1 MPESKESL
9 SVGII
14 MPISPIDNCSADH
27 WSDVRNIITEAI
39 ESISEYECT
48 AKIVSDADD
57 VGVIQKRIVQNIYS
71 SDVIVCDV
79 SCKNANVMFELGMRL
94 AFDKPTVIIKDDITS
109 YSFDTQIIEHLGYPR
124 DLRFS
129 RIVDFKKNLANKIVS
144 TYKSSLNDPEHSTF
158 LKNFGTF
165 KVAAVQE
172 AAVPRDDLLIDMLSE
187 LHSEVSGI
195 KSQLKNP
202 NKLKLNNSADNS
214 NLNLSTVALDRE
226 VSILVNEFIKDCK
239 ISDDGTISTEEL
251 NDLTNYISKHTR
263 VILGTP
269 APEFITTHIINR
281 VLTQRRI
288 KIA

>member
-1 MPESKESL
+1 MTQSKESL

-14 MPISPIDNCSADH
+14 MPISPIDGCSAEH
-27 WSDVRNIITEAI
+27 WNDVKNIILEAI
-39 ESISEYECT
+39 GSISNYECT

-129 RIVDFKKNLANKIVS
+129 RIVEFKKNLANKIVS
-144 TYKSSLNDPEHSTF
+144 TYKSSLIDPEHSTF

-165 KVAAVQE
+165 KVATVQE
-172 AAVPRDDLLIDMLSE
+172 AAVPRDDLLLEMLTE
-187 LHSEVSGI
+187 LHSEVSGL
-195 KSQLKNP
+195 KRQLKNP
-202 NKLKLNNSADNS
+202 MKLKLNNSTDNS
-214 NLNLSTVALDRE
+214 HLNLSTAALDRE
-226 VSILVNEFIKDCK
+226 INNLVNEFLNACQ
-239 ISDDGTISTEEL
+239 ISDDGTISTADL
-251 NDLTNYISKHTR
+251 NDLANFISEQTNMLIGAP
-263 VILGTP
+263 V
-269 APEFITTHIINR
+269 PEFLSSHIINR
-281 VLTQRRI
+281 VLTQKRI
-288 KIA
+288 KTA